1 MSGVPKIEIIE
12 SIPELKDLM
21 KQQKS
26 SLGFAKIQT
35 LYLWKIQAGET
46 VRHLAILIGR
56 GERTIHRWLKLYR
69 QGGIEKLLQ
78 ESQPTGRPKKIS
90 VEQAAR
96 VQHKLREPEGFK
108 SYKEVH
114 FWWEIIQE
122 FSSRYITVYRL
133 VRDELQAK
141 LKVSKPKSKGQ
152 IPGKVEEFK
161 AAMAKKLKALLE
173 EKYGKIKQYKK
184 VSYWCGNEL
193 RSMDGV

>member
-35 LYLWKIQAGET
+35 LYLWKIQAAET

-69 QGGIEKLLQ
+69 QGGIDKLLK
-78 ESQPTGRPKKIS
+78 ENHPTGRPKKIS

-96 VQHKLREPEGFK
+96 VQHELREPEGFK

-114 FWWEIIQE
+114 FWGEIIQG
-122 FSSRYITVYRL
+122 FSSSYITVYRL
-133 VRDELQAK
+133 VRYELQAK
-141 LKVSKPKSKGQ
+141 LKVARPKSKRQ
-152 IPGKVEEFK
+152 LPGEGEEFK
-161 AAMAKKLKALLE
+161 ATLAEKLKALLE
-173 EKYGKIKQYKK
+173 EESEQIKQYKK
-184 VSYWCGNEL
+184 VSYWCGDEL
-193 RSMDGV
+193 RSRVED